1 MRQSP
6 PIASLSSRPERPE
19 GLSVSLVG
27 AGPGGSARTVA
38 RVGVLTAASGGRHG
52 PSRSRPGDGPCA
64 PSPGSGPACLR
75 SVPACPVSGR
85 AGSGPLCR
93 QHAEGGPRAA
103 AGHPAAGRATR
114 PLGCTL
120 GPIRSGARDPP
131 PRSPSASAGPSRAP
145 RPSPRP
151 VSAVPRPWRLLRLC

>member
-52 PSRSRPGDGPCA
+52 PSRSRPGDGPCP

-103 AGHPAAGRATR
+103 AGHPAAGRAAR

-120 GPIRSGARDPP
+120 GLIRSGARDPP
-131 PRSPSASAGPSRAP
+131 PRSPSRPRGPRV
-145 RPSPRP
+145 RPGHRSPS
-151 VSAVPRPWRLLRLC
+151 VSAVPHPWRLLHLC